1 MRRLLFI
8 CILLALAAV
17 TTSAEVVEGIVVR
30 VNERIL
36 TIGDMRRRA
45 VEKAAELGKP
55 IPPEEYPELV
65 QEAADELC
73 LLERAQELKIEI
85 ASEEVDQAVTQLRQ
99 SNRIESE
106 AAFDAMLRDL
116 GLSLPG
122 LRSRLRDTITINRVL
137 QKEVGELPITE
148 QELKNRWE
156 RERDALLM
164 PEKVHIVHAVFPAG
178 DEQQRQRELARA
190 RRLAGAAASGG
201 NFAALVAAEVEQ
213 GNASG
218 GDLGELAVVDLRA
231 EVREAVQALQPGEIS
246 EPFVTSAGVHVLQ
259 LVSRTPPTVRPFTPE
274 LREELYQKE
283 LAERYQARLRE
294 VVDRLKR
301 RYVVET
307 RPELFTPSQES

>member
-1 MRRLLFI
+1 MKSLLFVA
-8 CILLALAAV
+8 ILAALATVPTA
-17 TTSAEVVEGIVVR
+17 AEVVEGIVVR

-36 TIGDMRRRA
+36 TIADMRRRA
-45 VEKAAELGKP
+45 LEKAAELGKP
-55 IPPEEYPELV
+55 IPAEEFPELV

-73 LLERAQELKIEI
+73 LLERALELKIEI
-85 ASEEVDQAVTQLRQ
+85 APEEVDQAVTQLRQ
-99 SNRIESE
+99 SNRIASE
-106 AAFDAMLRDL
+106 AAFDAMLREM
-116 GLSLPG
+116 GLSLSG

-156 RERDALLM
+156 REREAFLL
-164 PEKVHIVHAVFPAG
+164 PEKVHIIHAVFAAE

-190 RRLAGAAASGG
+190 RRLAAAAASGSD
-201 NFAALVAAEVEQ
+201 FAALVAAEVAQ

-218 GDLGELAVVDLRA
+218 GDLGELAVVDLRS
-231 EVREAVQALQPGEIS
+231 EVRQAVEALQPGEIS

-259 LVSRTPPTVRPFTPE
+259 LISRTPPTVKPFTPE

-283 LAERYQARLRE
+283 LAERYQARLRQ

-307 RPELFTPSQES
+307 RPELFTPPQGS